1 MDVSTH
7 TQMENRLTEALFKT
21 NLSHYVSRQATV
33 VVLLLGTSQKDRGV
47 PVKTKNKTK
56 KKNKRRKKKRLSDF
70 HSIFPIVCV
79 WHRLLKAFFC

>member
-33 VVLLLGTSQKDRGV
+33 VVLLLGTPQKDRGV
-47 PVKTKNKTK
+47 PVKTKNKKEKEK
-56 KKNKRRKKKRLSDF
+56 KKVK
-70 HSIFPIVCV
+70 
-79 WHRLLKAFFC
+79 